1 MTRKIFILVF
11 ILLPSLIYAQLS
23 VTGKVCD
30 TNGNPISRASVSVL
44 SQDKLDILTF
54 GTTNTEGLFSLKL
67 REHSVYILKVSS
79 LGYET
84 VEKRF
89 NTRDTLRLDVIL
101 HEKQQELKEVE
112 IKAYPKS
119 YIAKKDTITYDLAKV
134 KDGTEQNIGEVINKL
149 PGLSVDNEGKVSY
162 QGNKID
168 KLMVDGQDFFGKMQQ
183 MATKNL
189 RPDMIAEAEL
199 LTNYRESLLDI
210 GSSKTVLNL
219 KTNDKYKGVPTGD
232 ALLQPGLVNK
242 YLGHSNLFRFSKA
255 GNMGLIADVNN
266 IGDSPMSLMDFI
278 DLRGGISSLMSPGA
292 QSQVIRLDPTQYP
305 RFLVADQNIKSKANR
320 FIGVNITSRISDRLD
335 LKLYSLYNSVR
346 QTGETR
352 SWKEYAGEQ
361 PLRFSEFTD
370 EKGRLDYNT
379 THLDLKYLMSSV
391 SQLHFTSTYSAG
403 RDNYDKSVRFIRNA
417 SAKQFLTGIHNRN
430 YTFGNRLEYQHKLSP
445 TGSWISVLSYNI
457 ISNTQGLGI
466 DSDSTISYWNT
477 SSLFQKYNSLSKD
490 LNFNTN
496 FTFSTPKVKY
506 LLGAGLQDTRARLES
521 DVPDI
526 RNALGLNRAFYLI
539 NANAD
544 FELSSKTRLSWR
556 NKLSGT
562 AHEYN
567 AESRN
572 MLFYEPGISL
582 SYFTG
587 PAFRVTLSANRKNQ
601 LPSIENL
608 IEHPLVTDYRTLIY
622 NKNLLPFKSTVSHIY
637 SLGFTSFGIKKEQF
651 ISANINYT
659 NNFNS
664 VFRTNSLVN
673 ETAITRYV
681 YAPRENTLQLHA
693 SYDKKIYFIPVYL
706 KGNVFF
712 TYTTGTG
719 FAGETETAFTRTLTN
734 SRLSAGTRFKRRI
747 LQVHGELDLQKSR
760 FTQEVNKLNSGMGRY
775 ISSLRFS
782 GVKGEMVYALKLS
795 QYLQTTRIGNNRIH
809 MLSPEIRWVPGKS
822 KIEYGIRGHN
832 VLNLTGNK
840 IYTAVYN
847 NISST
852 ESEISILDG
861 YLLASVKLK
870 F

>member
-1 MTRKIFILVF
+1 MTRNTFVLAF
-11 ILLPSLIYAQLS
+11 LLLPAITCAQVS
-23 VTGKVCD
+23 VSGKITN
-30 TNGNPISRASVSVL
+30 TNGTPVPRASVSVL
-44 SQDKLDILTF
+44 SEDKSDILAF
-54 GTTNTEGLFSLKL
+54 GMTNTEGLFKLALK
-67 REHSVYILKVSS
+67 EHSAYILKVSS

-84 VEKRF
+84 VEKHFR
-89 NTRDTLRLDVIL
+89 TQDSAPLAIVLK
-101 HEKQQELKEVE
+101 EKQQELKEVE
-112 IKAYPKS
+112 IKSYPKS
-119 YIAKKDTITYDLAKV
+119 YIVKKDTITYDLEKV

-149 PGLSVDNEGKVSY
+149 PSLSVDDEGKVSY

-219 KTNDKYKGVPTGD
+219 KTNNKYKGVPTGD
-232 ALLQPGLVNK
+232 AILQPGLVNK
-242 YLGHSNLFRFSKA
+242 YLGHSNLFRFSRA
-255 GNMGLIADVNN
+255 GNFGLIADVNN

-278 DLRGGISSLMSPGA
+278 DLRGGISSLMSPGSR
-292 QSQVIRLDPTQYP
+292 SQAIKLDPTQYP
-305 RFLVADQNIKSKANR
+305 RFLLADQNIKSKANR
-320 FIGVNITSRISDRLD
+320 FIGVNITSKIGERLN
-335 LKLYSLYNSVR
+335 LKLYSLYNGVR

-370 EKGRLDYNT
+370 EKGKLYYNT
-379 THLDLKYLMSSV
+379 THLDLKYLLSSA
-391 SQLHFTSTYSAG
+391 SQLNFTSTYSAG
-403 RDNYDKSVRFIRNA
+403 RDHYDKSVRFIRSA

-445 TGSWISVLSYNI
+445 TRSWISVLSYNI
-457 ISNTQGLGI
+457 ISNDQGLGI

-477 SSLFQKYNSLSKD
+477 SSLFQKYNTLSKD

-521 DVPDI
+521 DVLDI
-526 RNALGLNRAFYLI
+526 RNVLGLNRAFYLF

-567 AESRN
+567 AESRKI
-572 MLFYEPGISL
+572 LFYEPGVSL

-587 PAFRVTLSANRKNQ
+587 PAFRVTLSADRKNQ
-601 LPSIENL
+601 LTSIENL

-637 SLGFTSFGIKKEQF
+637 SLGFTSFGIKQEQF

-664 VFRTNSLVN
+664 VFRTNSLVS
-673 ETAITRYV
+673 ETSVTRYV

-693 SYDKKIYFIPVYL
+693 SYDKKIYSIPIYL

-712 TYTTGTG
+712 TYTSGTG
-719 FAGETETAFTRTLTN
+719 FVGETETAFTRTLTN
-734 SRLSAGTRFKRRI
+734 SKLNAGTRFKKRI
-747 LQVHGELDLQKSR
+747 LQVHAELDLQKSR
-760 FTQEVNKLNSGMGRY
+760 FTQEVNKLNSGMRRY

-782 GVKGEMVYALKLS
+782 GVKGELVYALKLS
-795 QYLQTTRIGNNRIH
+795 QYLQTTRIGNNRIN

-847 NISST
+847 NISSA
-852 ESEISILDG
+852 ESEIAILDG
-861 YLLASVKLK
+861 YALVGVKFK